1 MIVDCRDAMFCAYKY
16 RIAPW
21 HDCNDLPRLRRKIL
35 RLYNRIYYLR
45 FIGKR
50 LFACKLFCPLSKS
63 KIVNRNSSF

>member
-1 MIVDCRDAMFCAYKY
+1 MIVDCRGAMFCAIKY

-50 LFACKLFCPLSKS
+50 LFACKPF
-63 KIVNRNSSF
+63 